1 MDRMNHGRHR
11 AGGAKRAVQKPE
23 TAASQTTLPN
33 RPAVTSLRRSHSDR
47 AEESNRAGPCRP
59 PFSGLLRCPRRSR
72 RKSTVAGRRASQSGV
87 VDGLSEFGTEQDR
100 CRGSIRTEWVFSR
113 ESRLSAPV
121 AHLAGRAGRGSNERG
136 RLTIFWPR
144 SRLNWVISSWHST
157 RWSCKNRSSGN
168 TLPQMTCPAG
178 SLLSFA
184 CGRPIANSSVG
195 GGATHTCAWY
205 VRWCASRDA
214 KVG

>member
-33 RPAVTSLRRSHSDR
+33 RPAVTSLRRSDFDR

-100 CRGSIRTEWVFSR
+100 CRGSIRTEWVCSR
-113 ESRLSAPV
+113 ESQLVAPV
-121 AHLAGRAGRGSNERG
+121 ALRRRRQERTGETYDFLAALPPQLGHLVMAFDQMELQEPLIGKHSAADDLPRRIPPFICVWSADRKLERRRRCDAHVRVVCAVV
-136 RLTIFWPR
+136 RLER
-144 SRLNWVISSWHST
+144 CQSWVS
-157 RWSCKNRSSGN
+157 
-168 TLPQMTCPAG
+168 
-178 SLLSFA
+178 
-184 CGRPIANSSVG
+184 
-195 GGATHTCAWY
+195 
-205 VRWCASRDA
+205 
-214 KVG
+214 